1 MRAAQSLTAPSDL
14 PAAAPPDAVAVPEL
28 VVAPDGRIVECGAGA
43 ATMLGVGHPADA
55 VGVHLSLFCR
65 DGDRLAEA
73 LGAAA
78 VTGRL
83 ERWDADFVR
92 LDGKPVPAVAD
103 LVALFEPPRALA
115 GVRVSMKPMTAWP
128 APPATEAGP
137 QAGTPRDEASQLAHE
152 LNNLLAIISGH
163 AECLQVGP
171 ADASVIDAIRR
182 AVASAAQVSARVRN
196 LGPARDRSGR
206 AVDIDAVLAAVQDD
220 LRRTFGH
227 RVAVAVQPAPHP
239 WMVAVDRA
247 VVHRAVAALA
257 ADAVQSMPHGG
268 TLTFRTMNVEVGPR
282 KPSAPVTARPGRYVR
297 LDVSYLCTSVPPEAS
312 PHRRESD
319 DSDLAALEAL
329 RRAGGRVMVDTDGV
343 RVATVSLLLP
353 SDGVTIL
360 RTRPAA
366 QPSPT
371 GRRVV
376 LVEGDATHRR
386 LLTTLLKGQG
396 HEVSVAA
403 NADAAA
409 LAAGDGADA
418 LIVTDHVPGATPAE
432 GAAWL
437 AARPDLRVLGT
448 TDGVARALALVARP
462 RHVMALTRPLA
473 AGPLTEAVKALFE
486 GAAEI
491 DAAETAADPLSVLWF
506 KPSSGEPIHP
516 LEAS

>member
-1 MRAAQSLTAPSDL
+1 MRAAQPVTDSPDLPGAAPSD
-14 PAAAPPDAVAVPEL
+14 AVVPVPEL

-43 ATMLGVGHPADA
+43 AKMLGVADPAD
-55 VGVHLSLFCR
+55 VMGVHLSLFCR

-92 LDGKPVPAVAD
+92 LDGKAVPAVAD

-115 GVRVSMKPMTAWP
+115 GVRVSMKPLTAWP
-128 APPATEAGP
+128 APPAEGSA
-137 QAGTPRDEASQLAHE
+137 PRDEASQLSHE

-163 AECLQVGP
+163 AECLPVAP
-171 ADASVIDAIRR
+171 ADAPVVDAIRR
-182 AVASAAQVSARVRN
+182 AVASAAQVSTRIRN
-196 LGPARDRSGR
+196 LGPARDRGGR

-239 WMVAVDRA
+239 WMVTVDRA
-247 VVHRAVAALA
+247 VVHRAVSALA
-257 ADAVQSMPHGG
+257 AEAVQSMPHGG

-282 KPSAPVTARPGRYVR
+282 KPSTAVTARPGRYVR
-297 LDVSYLCTSVPPEAS
+297 LDVSYLCATESGTQ

-319 DSDLAALEAL
+319 DADLAALEAL
-329 RRAGGRVMVDTDGV
+329 RRAGGRVMVESDGAY
-343 RVATVSLLLP
+343 VASVALLLP

-360 RTRPAA
+360 RARPAA
-366 QPSPT
+366 APQPT

-386 LLTTLLKGQG
+386 LLTTLLRGQG
-396 HEVSVAA
+396 HEVVIAA
-403 NADAAA
+403 SAADA
-409 LAAGDGADA
+409 LDLAGDGRDT
-418 LIVTDHVPGATPAE
+418 LIVTDHVPGDTPAE

-437 AARPDLRVLGT
+437 AARPDIRVLGT
-448 TDGVARALALVARP
+448 ADTVGRALALVARP
-462 RHVMALTRPLA
+462 RHVIALARPLA
-473 AGPLTEAVKALFE
+473 AGPLTEAVKALFD
-486 GAAEI
+486 GAAEL
-491 DAAETAADPLSVLWF
+491 DRAETSVDGLAMPWF
-506 KPSSGEPIHP
+506 KPTDGAPIHP

>member
-1 MRAAQSLTAPSDL
+1 MRAAQSLTAASEL
-14 PAAAPPDAVAVPEL
+14 PAAAPPDAVPVPEL

-43 ATMLGVGHPADA
+43 AKMLGVADPADA

-92 LDGKPVPAVAD
+92 LDGKAVPAVAD
-103 LVALFEPPRALA
+103 LVALFEAPRTLS
-115 GVRVSMKPMTAWP
+115 GVRVSMKPMANWP
-128 APPATEAGP
+128 APPAADT
-137 QAGTPRDEASQLAHE
+137 GTPRDEASQLSHE

-163 AECLQVGP
+163 AECLQVSP
-171 ADASVIDAIRR
+171 ADASVVDAIRR
-182 AVASAAQVSARVRN
+182 AVASAAQVSTRVRN

-239 WMVAVDRA
+239 WMVTVDRA

-257 ADAVQSMPHGG
+257 AEAVQSMPHGG

-282 KPSAPVTARPGRYVR
+282 KPTAPVTARPGRYVR
-297 LDVSYLCTSVPPEAS
+297 LDVSYLCANVPPEAS

-319 DSDLAALEAL
+319 DADMAALEAL
-329 RRAGGRVMVDTDGV
+329 RRAGGRVMVDTDGL
-343 RVATVSLLLP
+343 RVASVALLLP

-360 RTRPAA
+360 RARPASA
-366 QPSPT
+366 PQPT

-386 LLTTLLKGQG
+386 LLTTVLKGQG
-396 HEVSVAA
+396 HDVAVAA
-403 NADAAA
+403 TADEAA
-409 LAAGDGADA
+409 LAVGGDRDA
-418 LIVTDHVPGATPAE
+418 LIVTDHVPGATPAD

-437 AARPDLRVLGT
+437 AAHPDLRVLGT
-448 TDGVARALALVARP
+448 TDGVSRALALVARP
-462 RHVMALTRPLA
+462 RHVVALSRPLA
-473 AGPLTEAVKALFE
+473 AGPLTEAVKALFD
-486 GAAEI
+486 GAAEL
-491 DAAETAADPLSVLWF
+491 DQAETAADPLSVLWF
-506 KPSSGEPIHP
+506 KPGGGEPIHP